1 MQKDSQSEAAVVT
14 VGFPESGKTTFLAA
28 LWHQLTTEES
38 ETTLRL
44 KEVRNTGE
52 LSHLNAIAERWRAAR
67 QQDRTA
73 MTRPRFVDMSLLAG
87 DEDAPVRLV
96 FPDIAGEAYRHIW
109 EDREC
114 DHEIG
119 ELLTGNAGIL
129 LFIHAD
135 MIRFPTW
142 ISDNLAALAHEAAV
156 GEGEAE
162 PQPWHPNMA
171 PTQVKIVDLLSV
183 IQYESNQNDDSSKRR
198 RLAVMFS
205 AWDKVKIE
213 GTKPAEFLATKLP
226 LLDQYLRQNTDH
238 WDIRVYGVSAQGGEY
253 DAVGVAA
260 RTDEALEILNLDS
273 PSARIRLAHDTMLS
287 HDLTEPVAWLIE

>member
-1 MQKDSQSEAAVVT
+1 MQKESQLETGVVT

-28 LWHQLTTEES
+28 LWHQLTAAES

-52 LSHLNAIAERWRAAR
+52 LPHLNAIAERWRSAR
-67 QQDRTA
+67 QQDRTVI
-73 MTRPRFVDMSLLAG
+73 TRPRFVDMSLLAG
-87 DEDAPVRLV
+87 DDTPVRLV

-114 DHEIG
+114 EQKIG
-119 ELLTGNAGIL
+119 EMLTGDAGIL

-142 ISDNLAALAHEAAV
+142 ISDNLSALAHEAEV

-162 PQPWHPNMA
+162 PQLWHPSIA

-183 IQYESNQNDDSSKRR
+183 IQNGSNQNESKRR

-205 AWDKVKIE
+205 AWDKVQVE
-213 GTKPAEFLATKLP
+213 DTKPTKFLATMLP
-226 LLDQYLRQNTDH
+226 LLEQYLRQNADC
-238 WDIRVYGVSAQGGEY
+238 WDVRVYGVSAQGGEY
-253 DAVGVAA
+253 DAVGVD
-260 RTDEALEILNLDS
+260 RTDEARQLLCLDF
-273 PSARIRLAHDTMLS
+273 PSARIHLAHDTTIS
-287 HDLTEPVAWLIE
+287 HDLTEPVAWLIA